1 MNEKKQYGRL
11 IMIGNGITKLIEIL
25 FDLHIFE
32 FLLFK
37 YIAMINLINL
47 DGLLGINATITS
59 LFITL
64 AFFLIDSTNKKENK
78 FNWDI
83 YVIFEQL
90 LKIKWLIFNVV
101 LITLP
106 IIFWDTNFKWII
118 FLVYIFGLC
127 NISKIMYACFRWITS
142 SPDKKSKT
150 TYKNYLRAEY
160 LKNLKNEEDTIIAY
174 ESLLTENGWYNIQN
188 IEIFSI
194 LEQQLPNIKK
204 TNENLYI
211 RLWTLLIREYT
222 NALNKVEGQ
231 MYINDFLNIYF
242 EEFKKIIP
250 FSQDKTT
257 VNPLFFTLKT
267 VIESSFEIEDIYA
280 RVYTFEGKYY
290 KLIGTL
296 DIRQIQT
303 IFRYHGSF
311 FLNNQILHYIRQS
324 KDFNLSKEI
333 PSNWTF
339 TLETIKDAMQKENE
353 NVSQVTFSNFAIVIN
368 LFTSLSD
375 RPDNTVTME
384 NPKDER
390 IKPEESNEFRQV
402 LFERFFPNSEPEL
415 AGRILSILED
425 INHYLILTS
434 DIQKKR
440 FWAIAIAL
448 GYRYNLSQRIYV
460 YSATNFNNSFGE
472 SLQYRENE
480 TVRQQ
485 QEFLNVLIETKY
497 YNRLLQKKLL
507 CSIKEMIEHIHMD
520 DSLRQEVFEDFFLVN
535 FSDREKYIP
544 KNEDEF
550 YKHFEFQKKDMLDNL
565 DFMIAKIKE

>member
-1 MNEKKQYGRL
+1 M
-11 IMIGNGITKLIEIL
+11 
-25 FDLHIFE
+25 
-32 FLLFK
+32 
-37 YIAMINLINL
+37 
-47 DGLLGINATITS
+47 
-59 LFITL
+59 
-64 AFFLIDSTNKKENK
+64 
-78 FNWDI
+78 
-83 YVIFEQL
+83 
-90 LKIKWLIFNVV
+90 
-101 LITLP
+101 
-106 IIFWDTNFKWII
+106 
-118 FLVYIFGLC
+118 
-127 NISKIMYACFRWITS
+127 
-142 SPDKKSKT
+142 
-150 TYKNYLRAEY
+150 
-160 LKNLKNEEDTIIAY
+160 
-174 ESLLTENGWYNIQN
+174 
-188 IEIFSI
+188 
-194 LEQQLPNIKK
+194 
-204 TNENLYI
+204 
-211 RLWTLLIREYT
+211 
-222 NALNKVEGQ
+222 
-231 MYINDFLNIYF
+231 
-242 EEFKKIIP
+242 
-250 FSQDKTT
+250 
-257 VNPLFFTLKT
+257 NPLFFTLKT

-497 YNRLLQKKLL
+497 YNRLLQKTLL